1 MLKQD
6 PKTRIHNWNETY
18 IPIELEVAKLEA
30 QRCIQCPNAPCTK
43 ACPLGNDIAGALW
56 KLEQGDVMGAAE
68 VFHETS
74 NLPEICGRV
83 CPQEQLCE
91 GDCVVGKKH
100 PPVAIGRLEAFAAD
114 HYRKN
119 GGYEV
124 KTTPEPTGKRV
135 AVVGAGPAGLAV
147 AEELAQDGHQIT
159 VFDSWSEGGGVLR
172 YGIPTFKLQKEL
184 LDEYLERLS
193 KMGIEFVGNTYVGR
207 DISIDALFEQ
217 GFDAVFLGH
226 GASKGSR
233 LDVPGGDLPGVILA
247 TEYLVRGNLP
257 PEQLPKSMREP
268 LAESKQA
275 LVIGGGDTA
284 MDCVRTAKR
293 LGAKEVTCVYR
304 RTEAEMPGRKDE
316 RVHAWEEEVRVE
328 YLAAPL
334 RFEAGPDG
342 RVARAHFG
350 RTELGE
356 PDESGRR
363 RPVPTGEEFVVEAD
377 TIVIAIGYRVD
388 DEVAGSAELECNWDQ
403 VVVGEET
410 GQTSRPGV
418 YAGGDCVNGADLVV
432 TALAGAR
439 RAVRS
444 MRTYLAEKA

>member
-1 MLKQD
+1 
-6 PKTRIHNWNETY
+6 
-18 IPIELEVAKLEA
+18 
-30 QRCIQCPNAPCTK
+30 
-43 ACPLGNDIAGALW
+43 
-56 KLEQGDVMGAAE
+56 
-68 VFHETS
+68 
-74 NLPEICGRV
+74 
-83 CPQEQLCE
+83 
-91 GDCVVGKKH
+91 
-100 PPVAIGRLEAFAAD
+100 
-114 HYRKN
+114 
-119 GGYEV
+119 
-124 KTTPEPTGKRV
+124 
-135 AVVGAGPAGLAV
+135 
-147 AEELAQDGHQIT
+147 
-159 VFDSWSEGGGVLR
+159 
-172 YGIPTFKLQKEL
+172 
-184 LDEYLERLS
+184 
-193 KMGIEFVGNTYVGR
+193 MGIEFVGNTYVGR
-207 DISIDALFEQ
+207 DISIDELFEK
-217 GFDAVFLGH
+217 GYDAVFLGH

-233 LDVPGGDLPGVILA
+233 LDVPGAELPGVILA

-257 PEQLPKSMREP
+257 PEELPESMREP
-268 LAESKQA
+268 LPESRQS

-316 RVHAWEEEVRVE
+316 RVHAWEEDVRVE

-334 RFEAGPDG
+334 RFDAGPDG

-363 RPVPTGEEFVVEAD
+363 RPVPTGEEFEVEAD

-388 DEVAGSAELECNWDQ
+388 EDVVESAGLECEWDQ

-444 MRTYLAEKA
+444 MRTFLAEKA